1 MPHKHTRNISS
12 PDRKSLQR
20 LHSSFQGKPQYM
32 RDLQQPENVMYYLC
46 HQMEKKIYI
55 LKYSNLSVKTRPQVQ
70 FNDISS
76 EKSYLKELDFLQWVG
91 NVVFLLESVA
101 VFEQNFNSLIV
112 VPLCCIDHSI
122 VVGFGG
128 SLKILMSWQTN
139 NQNDMFTKLSQNFM
153 SSNIIFKSLVRLF
166 LAIATRLRVKRPS
179 VLTNPF

>member
-1 MPHKHTRNISS
+1 
-12 PDRKSLQR
+12 
-20 LHSSFQGKPQYM
+20 M

-112 VPLCCIDHSI
+112 VPLCCIDHSV